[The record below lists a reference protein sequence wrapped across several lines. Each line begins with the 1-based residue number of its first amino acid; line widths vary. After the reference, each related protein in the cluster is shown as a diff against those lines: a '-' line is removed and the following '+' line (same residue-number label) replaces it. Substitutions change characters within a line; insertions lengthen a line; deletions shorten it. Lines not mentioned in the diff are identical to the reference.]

1 MAANREEAGRHGAA
15 VEEARILIVDDEPA
29 NVRLLERMLQQA
41 GYRHCRGLTDSRET
55 LAAFREL
62 QPDLVLLDLSMPH
75 LDGVAILQQLALE
88 IPAGDYRPVAVLTA
102 DVTVEAR
109 RRALGAGA
117 KEFLTKPFDQVEVLL
132 RIRNLLETR
141 RLHLALER
149 HSRELEATVH
159 ERTAQLL
166 QTQKVAEMGAL
177 LAGVAH
183 ELNNPLAVVIGQTAL
198 LSHSAPD
205 DRVRQRAQ
213 KIAGAAERCARIVKN
228 FLALA
233 RQRPEQRERAELNRV
248 VSEALELV
256 AYPLRLD
263 DVQVALALDPELP
276 ALWAD
281 PSQLHQALVNLVTNA
296 HHALREAPPP
306 RRLAIATRHEPAAG
320 RVVVEVADSGP
331 GIPPEIQAKIFEP
344 FFTTKPLGQGTG
356 LGLSLVRGIV
366 EGHGGT
372 IALETAPG
380 RGTKFIIALP
390 AGASAGTVA
399 PVPAVE
405 EAVDGARRPALV
417 VDDERE
423 IADVLAEILQTL
435 GFTVDIAGDGV
446 AALEQIAAH
455 AYDVVLTDLKMPRL
469 DGPGLYRELQRR
481 HPALARRVVFVTGD
495 TLGSTEEFL
504 ETLPNAT
511 VAKPFDQAT
520 VRRALRQALTA

>member
-1 MAANREEAGRHGAA
+1 MAANREEAGRNDH
-15 VEEARILIVDDEPA
+15 VIEEARILIVDDEPA
-29 NVRLLERMLQQA
+29 NVRLLERVLRQA
-41 GYRHCRGLTDSRET
+41 GYRSCRGLTDSREA
-55 LAAFREL
+55 LAAFREF

-75 LDGVAILQQLALE
+75 LDGVAILHQLALE
-88 IPAGDYRPVAVLTA
+88 IPASDYRPVAVLTA

-117 KEFLTKPFDQVEVLL
+117 KDFLTKPFDQVEVLL

-149 HSRELEATVH
+149 HSRELEATVR
-159 ERTAQLL
+159 ERTQQLL
-166 QTQKVAEMGAL
+166 QAQKVAEMGAL

-198 LSHSAPD
+198 LNHSAPD
-205 DRVRQRAQ
+205 DRVRQRGQ
-213 KIAGAAERCARIVKN
+213 KIASAAERCARIVKN

-248 VSEALELV
+248 VTEALELL
-256 AYPLRLD
+256 AYPLRVD

-281 PSQLHQALVNLVTNA
+281 PNQLHQALVNLVTNA
-296 HHALREAPPP
+296 HHALRQAPPP
-306 RRLAIATRHEPAAG
+306 RRLAIATRHDPAAA
-320 RVVVEVADSGP
+320 RVVVEVADNGP
-331 GIPPEIQAKIFEP
+331 GIPAEIQAKIFEP

-356 LGLSLVRGIV
+356 LGLPLVRGIV

-380 RGTKFIIALP
+380 QGTKFIIALP
-390 AGASAGTVA
+390 VGVPTEAVASAAG
-399 PVPAVE
+399 VE
-405 EAVDGARRPALV
+405 EAIDGAQRRALV

-423 IADVLAEILQTL
+423 IADLLAEILGTF
-435 GFTVDIAGDGV
+435 GFRVDIVGDGV
-446 AALEQIAAH
+446 AALEQVAAH

-481 HPALARRVVFVTGD
+481 HPALARRVVFITGD
-495 TLGSTEEFL
+495 TLGSMAEFL

-511 VAKPFDQAT
+511 VAKPFDQAA
-520 VRRALRQALTA
+520 VQRALRRALTA